1 MITMPLKQSQVL
13 SLLQARRSDFKIFD
27 ESAAILKQ
35 YREAWAA
42 AASDFSEL
50 ARSSDF
56 SGTAPAAVPL
66 EKVASQVIPF
76 EISLTNQEERLAWA
90 RPRLTG
96 VTTFAV
102 DGSQIYPS
110 KDFSIPIALIQVGWF
125 ENLHLPT
132 GAYQKDVAVDIMTP
146 AQLRTSGSS
155 SQALERIVNR
165 RRFELE
171 IRRLIRYMQEHRQDG
186 DRTLV
191 FYDGSLIASFAET
204 QDPESK
210 QFYVQNLRQ
219 LLDTSEQCR
228 VPLVGYIDTTT
239 ARDLTETLRELFA
252 LPEMPGLHDA
262 QLLNPQMQ
270 WGSRTGLWRCQR
282 PGILKEYG
290 SWADRIAFCYL
301 KSNDG
306 YPARLEMPVWIYEDI
321 KDSLLKRLIEWV
333 MSEVIVGKDYPYAIE
348 TADRAAVLQAKDRQ
362 SFYRLLQ
369 NWADKENLNLRL
381 SRKMVSKVRRRF
393 GGNSPT

>member
-1 MITMPLKQSQVL
+1 MPLKQSQVL
-13 SLLQARRSDFKIFD
+13 SLLQARRSDFKRFD
-27 ESAAILKQ
+27 YKSPIVKQ

-50 ARSSDF
+50 ARSSP
-56 SGTAPAAVPL
+56 GPLAAAPL
-66 EKVASQVIPF
+66 EKVASPAIPF
-76 EISLTNQEERLAWA
+76 GIEFTNREESLAWA

-110 KDFSIPIALIQVGWF
+110 KDFSIPIALIQIGWY
-125 ENLHLPT
+125 ENQHLPA
-132 GAYQKDVAVDIMTP
+132 GAYQKDVAVDILTP

-155 SQALERIVNR
+155 SDALERIVNR
-165 RRFELE
+165 RRFEME

-186 DRTLV
+186 SRTLV

-204 QDPESK
+204 QDAESRE
-210 QFYVQNLRQ
+210 FYVQNLRQ

-239 ARDLTETLRELFA
+239 ARDLIETLRQLFA

-290 SWADRIAFCYL
+290 SWADKIAFCYL

-306 YPARLEMPVWIYEDI
+306 YPARLEMPIWIYEDL
-321 KDSLLKRLIEWV
+321 KNSLLDRTIEWV
-333 MSEVIVGKDYPYAIE
+333 MGEVIVGGGYPYAIE
-348 TADRAAVLQAKDRQ
+348 TADRAAVLQAEDRQ
-362 SFYRLLQ
+362 VFYRLLQ

-381 SRKMVSKVRRRF
+381 SRKMISKVRRR
-393 GGNSPT
+393 S

>member
-1 MITMPLKQSQVL
+1 MPLKQSQVL
-13 SLLQARRSDFKIFD
+13 SLLQARRSDFKRFD
-27 ESAAILKQ
+27 QSAAIIKQ

-42 AASDFSEL
+42 TASDFEEH
-50 ARSSDF
+50 ARSSD
-56 SGTAPAAVPL
+56 GRLAAAPL
-66 EKVASQVIPF
+66 EKVTTRTYPF
-76 EISLTNQEERLAWA
+76 KVELTNREERLAWA

-110 KDFSIPIALIQVGWF
+110 KDFSIPIALIQVGWY
-125 ENLHLPT
+125 ENLHLPA
-132 GAYQKDVAVDIMTP
+132 GAYQKDVAVDILTP

-155 SQALERIVNR
+155 SDALERIVNR
-165 RRFELE
+165 RRFEME

-186 DRTLV
+186 SRTLV

-204 QDPESK
+204 QDAGSRE
-210 QFYVQNLRQ
+210 FYVQNLRQ

-239 ARDLTETLRELFA
+239 ARDLTETLRQLYA
-252 LPEMPGLHDA
+252 LPEIPGLHDA
-262 QLLNPQMQ
+262 QLLNPEMK

-282 PGILKEYG
+282 PGILEEYG
-290 SWADRIAFCYL
+290 SWADKIAFCYL

-321 KDSLLKRLIEWV
+321 KDSLLERAIDWV
-333 MSEVIVGKDYPYAIE
+333 MGEVIIGDGYPYAIE
-348 TADRAAVLQAKDRQ
+348 TADQAAVLQAKDRQ
-362 SFYRLLQ
+362 VFYRLLQ
-369 NWADKENLNLRL
+369 DWADKEKLNLRL
-381 SRKMVSKVRRRF
+381 SRKMISKVRRR
-393 GGNSPT
+393 S

>member
-1 MITMPLKQSQVL
+1 MPLKQSQVL
-13 SLLQARRSDFKIFD
+13 SLLQARRSDFKSFD
-27 ESAAILKQ
+27 QSAAILQQ

-66 EKVASQVIPF
+66 EKVASPVIPF
-76 EISLTNQEERLAWA
+76 QVELTNQEERLAWA

-110 KDFSIPIALIQVGWF
+110 KDFSIPIALIQVGWY
-125 ENLHLPT
+125 ENLHLPA
-132 GAYQKDVAVDIMTP
+132 GAYQKDVAVDILTP
-146 AQLRTSGSS
+146 AQLRTSGASS
-155 SQALERIVNR
+155 LALERAVNR

-171 IRRLIRYMQEHRQDG
+171 IRQLIAYMQKHRTDG

-204 QDPESK
+204 QDPESRE
-210 QFYVQNLRQ
+210 FYVQNLRQ
-219 LLDTSEQCR
+219 LLHTSEQCR

-239 ARDLTETLRELFA
+239 ARDLTEMLRQLFA

-262 QLLNPQMQ
+262 QLLHPQMQ

-282 PGILKEYG
+282 PAILKEYG

-301 KSNDG
+301 KSNEG

-321 KDSLLKRLIEWV
+321 KDSLLERLIEWV
-333 MSEVIVGKDYPYAIE
+333 MGEVIVGGGYPYPIE
-348 TADRAAVLQAKDRQ
+348 TADQAAVLQAIDRQ
-362 SFYRLLQ
+362 IFYRLLQ
-369 NWADKENLNLRL
+369 DWADKEKLNLRL
-381 SRKMVSKVRRRF
+381 SRKMVSKVRRR
-393 GGNSPT
+393 S